1 MADQIE
7 DITLLKKT
15 NVSVHVDE
23 ALPDILVVTY
33 EFGLRIFKGVL
44 LDSTKRYDNPIK
56 ISQNTPS
63 ITLHF

>member
-44 LDSTKRYDNPIK
+44 LDSTKR
-56 ISQNTPS
+56 
-63 ITLHF
+63 